1 VETIQTIEKVAS
13 SMALREVQEDSGC
26 SRTPKASV
34 SAHARRTAEDEAVGT
49 LESRPGRWTVRADGL
64 EETVRV

>member
-1 VETIQTIEKVAS
+1 
-13 SMALREVQEDSGC
+13 MALREVQEDSGC